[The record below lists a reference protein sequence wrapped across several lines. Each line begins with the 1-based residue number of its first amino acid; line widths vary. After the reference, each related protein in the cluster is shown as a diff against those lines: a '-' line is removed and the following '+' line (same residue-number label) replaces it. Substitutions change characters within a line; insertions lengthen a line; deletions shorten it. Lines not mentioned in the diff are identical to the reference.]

1 MALVGTGHTLN
12 INVIHSELF
21 QLLKRAMLCKYFFF
35 KDKHFDERRTNQ
47 ET

>member
-1 MALVGTGHTLN
+1 MSFDKFDTIFSG
-12 INVIHSELF
+12 IHSELF